1 MGVDELIN
9 KKFDIWLENTIDK
22 YDTDMGDEYLGFYTD
37 EHNGPIC
44 KLLAIFHKQLNYL
57 FEYLN
62 HRLGYGHYTA
72 HESRELIGLI
82 EDIEKFKGVAKKF
95 NIDVD
100 IESSYHDAI
109 YECGE
114 FLSSS
119 GGSSIPK
126 DFKRISIIDYDAIFK
141 IKTDEHIE
149 IKDRN
154 KKYKIKSIGEGSY
167 AKVFKYKDKEY
178 NKTFVI
184 KRAHKSLRKDELE
197 RFKLEF
203 ESMKSLNSP
212 YIVEVYRFDED
223 NNEYLME
230 YMDETLEEYID
241 KNNTKL
247 NINDRTMLVRQ
258 ILKAFKYIH
267 SKDVLHRDIS
277 TKNILVKKYEDI
289 VVLKVSDFGLI
300 KIPNSELTR
309 KGTEIKGS
317 LNDHKSLEILGF
329 ENFTTEH
336 ETFALTKLIYFIMTG
351 KETLEKYNKTPYN
364 DFVSKGI
371 SDELKNRYKSI
382 EEIEIGF
389 NRLIKSLK

>member
-1 MGVDELIN
+1 MSN
-9 KKFDIWLENTIDK
+9 KFDIWLQNTINK
-22 YDTDMGDEYLGFYTD
+22 YSPGIGDEYIGFYSD
-37 EHNGPIC
+37 EYDVLLSGM
-44 KLLAIFHKQLNYL
+44 LAIFHKQLNNL

-95 NIDVD
+95 NVEVD
-100 IESSYHDAI
+100 IEENYQVAI
-109 YECGE
+109 DKCNE
-114 FLSSS
+114 FLSPS

-141 IKTDEHIE
+141 IKTEEHIE
-149 IKDRN
+149 IKDKN

-178 NKTFVI
+178 NKTFAI
-184 KRAHKSLRKDELE
+184 KRANKNLREDELE

-203 ESMKSLNSP
+203 ESMKNLNSP
-212 YIVEVYRFDED
+212 YIVEVYKFDEE
-223 NNEYLME
+223 NMEYLME

-241 KNNTKL
+241 RNNNKL
-247 NINDRTMLVRQ
+247 SINDRTMLVRQ

-277 TKNILVKKYEDI
+277 TKNILVKKYEDV

-329 ENFTTEH
+329 DNFTIEH
-336 ETFALTKLIYFIMTG
+336 ETYALTKLIYFIMTG
-351 KETLEKYNKTPYN
+351 KETLEKYNKSEYN
-364 DFVSKGI
+364 EFVSKGI
-371 SDELKNRYKSI
+371 SDDFSKRYKSI
-382 EEIEIGF
+382 EDIELKF
-389 NRLIKSLK
+389 NQLIKNLK